1 VIGVRRR
8 GSRRRDAASLDFSFL
23 LDASD
28 WGWGAFVE
36 DYALLGALVLNLKPQ
51 RILEIGTS
59 TGLGAVVLARA
70 AVFGDPTAHVT
81 TIDVDQSR
89 SRLNLELAPGVEE
102 HITFVE
108 GSTNDVLP
116 DLAARGAAFDLVF
129 VDGAHDYEQASSDWG
144 NTQGLT
150 ETWVL
155 HDTTQF
161 TGLQR
166 LVREIR
172 ESREYDVFQCVSAT
186 GHRKYPELTRE
197 GFITGMTLVQRLSRL
212 ATLAAH
218 AHRDDHGELLPGHPE
233 REVPGLSD

>member
-8 GSRRRDAASLDFSFL
+8 GSRRGDASMLDFSFL
-23 LDASD
+23 LDAPD

-36 DYALLGALVLNLKPQ
+36 DYALLSALVLNLKPE

-70 AVFGDPTAHVT
+70 ALFGSPDAHVT

-89 SRLNLELAPGVEE
+89 SQANLELVRGVAEN
-102 HITFVE
+102 ISFVE

-116 DLAARGAAFDLVF
+116 ELAASGSTFDLVF
-129 VDGAHDYEQASSDWG
+129 VDGAHDYRQASADWRD
-144 NTQGLT
+144 TQVLT

-166 LVREIR
+166 LVQEIR

-186 GHRKYPELTRE
+186 GHRKYPDLTRE

-212 ATLAAH
+212 GTLAAH
-218 AHRDDHGELLPGHPE
+218 AHRDDRGELLPGHPE
-233 REVPGLSD
+233 REVPGLNS